1 MEYAIHLVVTPV
13 EERVVKTFSDFGE
26 LIRFM
31 VGITYLW
38 NGNETLL
45 YGNNIPGY
53 KGLRNK
59 VLEGYN
65 RSGKDRDRDGNIKR
79 FRIVDENLSV
89 VDPYNIWD
97 ALLVRKESVKTMGA
111 LKSRRFLRDVERGT
125 LPVEKE
131 EFVHVFKYRRD
142 PVPHTGKWYG
152 SFTPGRYNSGMRTL
166 RLLSDVE
173 YAEYSTNARKDA
185 KKKDFSSGRCCTRC
199 WKATR
204 RHQWKEAR

>member
-1 MEYAIHLVVTPV
+1 MKYAIRVVNEM
-13 EERVVKTFSDFGE
+13 EECVVKTFSDFGE

-65 RSGKDRDRDGNIKR
+65 RSGKDHDKDGNIKR

-97 ALLVRKESVKTMGA
+97 ALLARKESVKTMGA

-125 LPVEKE
+125 LPVKKE

-166 RLLSDVE
+166 RLLSDAE

-204 RHQWKEAR
+204 RHQWKEVR